1 MKLLLKHIF
10 FCLTL
15 SFSYGQKAFEDVTAE
30 SGIDHLFD
38 IYQGLFGGGVTAFD
52 YNNDGFEDLFITGG
66 KSQDILY
73 RNNGDKTFT
82 DVTKLA
88 NLSKENFNVTVGVV
102 SSDVNKDGFIDLFLS
117 TIATRKNGEI
127 GLSSNILYR
136 NNGDGTFTDVTK
148 EYKLTKTNF
157 STSASFGDINADGYP
172 DLFVGNYFKDFY
184 FQERLTSNLAILN
197 HYTINEDY
205 EPAYDELYL
214 NVEGKYF
221 KNISDKIDV
230 GPGYGFGGVFT
241 DIDNDNDLDLYIIND
256 FGEQNIPNQLLVNQY
271 PKLEFINESKKLKID
286 FPLKSMGVAVGDYNN
301 DNYLDYHI
309 TNIFAGPFIVNRGKN
324 KPFINLSRNIG
335 TGLNRS
341 KGIYGYPEAII
352 GWGSIFLD
360 YDNDTDLDLF
370 NANGPINPLLDL
382 MYNTLFENKGR
393 VFTLNE
399 KSGIEDFGI
408 ARGTAHFDY
417 DNDGDQDIF
426 IVNQRPVYDLAGKGG
441 TTKSIL
447 YKNTNENGNNWLKV
461 KLVGKESTSR
471 GLGARIKVVSDDLN
485 MIREVDGGSSH
496 ASQNSSII
504 HFGLGQKTS
513 IDSLIVSWPN
523 GKIQFLKNLESNQLI
538 EVKETTDRGS
548 FLNKVIN
555 SFKID

>member
-1 MKLLLKHIF
+1 
-10 FCLTL
+10 
-15 SFSYGQKAFEDVTAE
+15 
-30 SGIDHLFD
+30 
-38 IYQGLFGGGVTAFD
+38 
-52 YNNDGFEDLFITGG
+52 
-66 KSQDILY
+66 
-73 RNNGDKTFT
+73 
-82 DVTKLA
+82 
-88 NLSKENFNVTVGVV
+88 
-102 SSDVNKDGFIDLFLS
+102 
-117 TIATRKNGEI
+117 
-127 GLSSNILYR
+127 
-136 NNGDGTFTDVTK
+136 
-148 EYKLTKTNF
+148 
-157 STSASFGDINADGYP
+157 
-172 DLFVGNYFKDFY
+172 
-184 FQERLTSNLAILN
+184 
-197 HYTINEDY
+197 
-205 EPAYDELYL
+205 
-214 NVEGKYF
+214 
-221 KNISDKIDV
+221 
-230 GPGYGFGGVFT
+230 
-241 DIDNDNDLDLYIIND
+241 
-256 FGEQNIPNQLLVNQY
+256 
-271 PKLEFINESKKLKID
+271 
-286 FPLKSMGVAVGDYNN
+286 
-301 DNYLDYHI
+301 
-309 TNIFAGPFIVNRGKN
+309 
-324 KPFINLSRNIG
+324 
-335 TGLNRS
+335 
-341 KGIYGYPEAII
+341 
-352 GWGSIFLD
+352 
-360 YDNDTDLDLF
+360 
-370 NANGPINPLLDL
+370 